1 VTGLQLRIGA
11 ILLEDRYIALVRG
24 RIFIQVVPIG
34 TKVSSAFH

>member
-1 VTGLQLRIGA
+1 LTRLYDAKGVK
-11 ILLEDRYIALVRG
+11 IALVRR